1 MENPFRK
8 SDTFVLIKMYIVIS
22 INIFVCYTYY
32 SFFLLVAYRVYNY
45 SIFAATS
52 GGEGPSADGSFLT
65 REDSELIN
73 NVNTQTIPS
82 HCPFK
87 CLA

>member
-8 SDTFVLIKMYIVIS
+8 SDTFVLIKMYI
-22 INIFVCYTYY
+22 VCYTYY